1 MSLLRD
7 AKTTVLKLALVGVGL
22 IVRRSKSSLL
32 TGDPVILSGDD
43 APDAAEPD
51 GSLYLRSTGELYLR
65 ASSAWA
71 QILPGSGGSS
81 VSLRVVSS
89 LPAAALTTDEVV
101 KVTAAGTFTL
111 LAPTS
116 GRQIIVKAKGAAVTL
131 ATASGQIEG
140 LTGALASTLS
150 MPDGSSVRLIGD
162 GSNWLILA

>member
-1 MSLLRD
+1 MSLRD

-32 TGDPVILSGDD
+32 AGDPVISSGDD
-43 APDAAEPD
+43 APDADEPD
-51 GSLYLRSTGELYLR
+51 GSLYLRSTGALYLR
-65 ASSAWA
+65 AASAWA
-71 QILPGSGGSS
+71 EILPGSGSSS

-101 KVTAAGTFTL
+101 KITAAGTFTL

-116 GRQIIVKAKGAAVTL
+116 GRQVVIKAKAAVAL

-140 LTGALASTLS
+140 PTGALAATL
-150 MPDGSSVRLIGD
+150 PLADGDSVRLIGD